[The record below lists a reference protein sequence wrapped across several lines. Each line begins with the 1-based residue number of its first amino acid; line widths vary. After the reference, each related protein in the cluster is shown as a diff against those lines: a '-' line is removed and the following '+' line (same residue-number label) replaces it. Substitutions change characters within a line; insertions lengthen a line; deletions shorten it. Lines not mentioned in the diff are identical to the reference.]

1 MKYAILAAA
10 LASMSAGA
18 AWADHNHA
26 HGQADHGAHDTHNA
40 AADSMLAASTPS
52 DGAILAEAP
61 RTLSLTFAH
70 PVMLQTVA
78 ITGPDG
84 PVRATF
90 RRPSA
95 ATGSY
100 AIALPA
106 LDAGAYEAR
115 WTATGQGHSMNGVV
129 RFTVQ

>member
-10 LASMSAGA
+10 LSSMAAGA

-26 HGQADHGAHDTHNA
+26 HGQADHGGHGAHSA
-40 AADSMLAASTPS
+40 ATDSMLAASTPS
-52 DGAILAEAP
+52 DGAILAAAP
-61 RTLSLTFAH
+61 RTLALTFAH

-78 ITGPDG
+78 VTGPNG

-95 ATGSY
+95 ATSGY

-106 LDAGAYEAR
+106 LGAGDYEAR